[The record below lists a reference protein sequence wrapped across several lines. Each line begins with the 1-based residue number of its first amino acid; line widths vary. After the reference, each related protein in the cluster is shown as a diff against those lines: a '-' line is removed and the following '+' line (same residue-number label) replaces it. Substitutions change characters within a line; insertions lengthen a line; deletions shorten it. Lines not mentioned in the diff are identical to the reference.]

1 MPECAAQMDGIVG
14 KYSEDVIERAL
25 KGVFWGLHTN
35 PKGYEKV
42 WGNIRIAKTRSLG
55 LENMPMLR
63 LLFEIGNEGKSDQT
77 DDEPIIMRWI
87 EEIDALDEIM
97 DENEEG
103 ME

>member
-1 MPECAAQMDGIVG
+1 MADQPKFRTFVWMPECAAQMDGIVG

-42 WGNIRIAKTRSLG
+42 WGNIRIAKTR
-55 LENMPMLR
+55 
-63 LLFEIGNEGKSDQT
+63 KSDQT